1 MRGIFFALVIAGVF
15 VLGCGGPDPVQSDG
29 DTNQP
34 QATTESPQS
43 DGTEPQPTPT
53 PIKIGDTG
61 LIIRDLKLEVEPG
74 GFGGY
79 IEVVMFNELDTECTA
94 ALSVDL
100 LSEDGNVVSTTAIHY
115 EGGIPAGEEVIH
127 GVKFIGPGAVEAKVK
142 WTSCTTTIGPYG
154 S

>member
-1 MRGIFFALVIAGVF
+1 MRGIFLALVIAGVF
-15 VLGCGGPDPVQSDG
+15 VLACGGSDPVPSDG
-29 DTNQP
+29 DAAHQQTPTESAQPGESQP
-34 QATTESPQS
+34 QS
-43 DGTEPQPTPT
+43 TPT
-53 PIKIGDTG
+53 PIKVGDTG
-61 LIIRDLKLEVEPG
+61 LIIRDLKLEIEPDA
-74 GFGGY
+74 FWGY

-142 WTSCTTTIGPYG
+142 WTSCTTTTTF
-154 S
+154 